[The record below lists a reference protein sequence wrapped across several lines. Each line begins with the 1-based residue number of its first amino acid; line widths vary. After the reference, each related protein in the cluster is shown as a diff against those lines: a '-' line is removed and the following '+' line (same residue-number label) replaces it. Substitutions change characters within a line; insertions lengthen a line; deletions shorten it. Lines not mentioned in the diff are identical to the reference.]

1 MDMQMNAS
9 VNVKHKDR
17 LFRFIFKDK
26 EALLTLYNAVN
37 ESDYTDV
44 DALEIY
50 TMENFVYMGMKND
63 LSFLIDWNMNV
74 FEHQSTYNPNMPL
87 RGFLYMAAAF
97 KRYIELQRLDLYGS
111 KQLRLPVPR
120 YYVYLIARSLT
131 QRAHAKHLT
140 YGMPEWVFY
149 NGLKEMADEEILYLT
164 DSMEAASGPEKSC
177 AQFSAHMVN
186 INKGRNTQIMQRC
199 PLLYEYSLFV
209 AEVRKRTTQNRPL
222 REAIEE
228 AVDYCIAH
236 DILADILR
244 ANKAEVTNMCL
255 EEYDEAFHIASEKE
269 ISFEEGR
276 LEGLKSAEK
285 ERLRAEAL
293 DLQVA
298 VLTRKLRGE
307 TEESIAESQGITL
320 DEVQKI
326 LDEI

>member
-1 MDMQMNAS
+1 MDMQKNVR
-9 VNVKHKDR
+9 VNFKHKDS

-37 ESDYTDV
+37 ESDYTDS

-50 TMENFVYMGMKND
+50 TMEDFVYMNMKND

-111 KQLRLPVPR
+111 KELRLPVPR
-120 YYVYLIARSLT
+120 YYV
-131 QRAHAKHLT
+131 
-140 YGMPEWVFY
+140 FY
-149 NGLKEMADEEILYLT
+149 NGLKDMADEEILYLT

-186 INKGRNTQIMQRC
+186 INKGRNAQIMQRC
-199 PLLYEYSLFV
+199 PLLYEYSLFI
-209 AEVRKRTTQNRPL
+209 AEVRKRTTQNWPL
-222 REAIEE
+222 KEAVEE
-228 AVDYCIAH
+228 AVEHCIAH
-236 DILADILR
+236 NILADILR

-255 EEYDEAFHIASEKE
+255 EEYDEAFHSASEKE

-326 LDEI
+326 LEEI

>member
-1 MDMQMNAS
+1 MDMQMNVS
-9 VNVKHKDR
+9 VNAKHKDR

-26 EALLTLYNAVN
+26 KALLTLYNAVN
-37 ESDYTDV
+37 ESDYENV
-44 DALEIY
+44 DDLEIY

-120 YYVYLIARSLT
+120 YYV
-131 QRAHAKHLT
+131 
-140 YGMPEWVFY
+140 FY
-149 NGLKEMADEEILYLT
+149 NGLKEMSDEEILYLT
-164 DSMEAASGPEKSC
+164 DSMEAADGVEKSC

-186 INKGRNTQIMQRC
+186 INKGRNTKIMQRC

-209 AEVRKRTTQNRPL
+209 AEVRKRTTQSRPL

-276 LEGLKSAEK
+276 LEERKNTEK
-285 ERLRAEAL
+285 ERLRAESERLKAEKEQLRAEAL
-293 DLQVA
+293 NLQVA

-307 TEESIAESQGITL
+307 SEKEIAENQGITL

-326 LDEI
+326 LEEI

>member
-1 MDMQMNAS
+1 
-9 VNVKHKDR
+9 
-17 LFRFIFKDK
+17 
-26 EALLTLYNAVN
+26 
-37 ESDYTDV
+37 
-44 DALEIY
+44 
-50 TMENFVYMGMKND
+50 MGMKND

-120 YYVYLIARSLT
+120 YYV
-131 QRAHAKHLT
+131 
-140 YGMPEWVFY
+140 FY
-149 NGLKEMADEEILYLT
+149 NGLKEMADEETLYLT
-164 DSMEAASGPEKSC
+164 DSMADADAPKKSC
-177 AQFSAHMVN
+177 AQFAAHMVN
-186 INKGRNTQIMQRC
+186 INKGRSPKIMQQC

-209 AEVRKRTTQNRPL
+209 AEIRKRTPQNRPL

-236 DILADILR
+236 NILADILR
-244 ANKAEVTNMCL
+244 TNKAEVTNMCL

-285 ERLRAEAL
+285 ERLRAEKEQLRAEIFK
-293 DLQVA
+293 Q
-298 VLTRKLRGE
+298 KLRGE

-326 LDEI
+326 LEEI

>member
-1 MDMQMNAS
+1 MDMQMNVS

-26 EALLTLYNAVN
+26 KALLTLYNAVN
-37 ESDYTDV
+37 ESDYTNV

-120 YYVYLIARSLT
+120 YYV
-131 QRAHAKHLT
+131 
-140 YGMPEWVFY
+140 FY

-164 DSMEAASGPEKSC
+164 DSMEDADAPEKSC
-177 AQFSAHMVN
+177 AQFAAHMVN
-186 INKGRNTQIMQRC
+186 INKGRSARIMQRC

-236 DILADILR
+236 NILADILR

-276 LEGLKSAEK
+276 LEERKNTEK
-285 ERLRAEAL
+285 ERLRAEIFRQK
-293 DLQVA
+293 LQGKTDEA
-298 VLTRKLRGE
+298 T
-307 TEESIAESQGITL
+307 AESLSISL

-326 LDEI
+326 LSEI

>member
-26 EALLTLYNAVN
+26 GALLTLYNAVN

-111 KQLRLPVPR
+111 KELRLPVPR
-120 YYVYLIARSLT
+120 YYV
-131 QRAHAKHLT
+131 
-140 YGMPEWVFY
+140 FY
-149 NGLKEMADEEILYLT
+149 NGLKDMADEEILYLT
-164 DSMEAASGPEKSC
+164 DSMADAEAPEKSC
-177 AQFSAHMVN
+177 AQFAAHMVN
-186 INKGRNTQIMQRC
+186 INKGRSPGIMQRC
-199 PLLYEYSLFV
+199 PLLYEYSLFI
-209 AEVRKRTTQNRPL
+209 AEVRKRTTQNWPL
-222 REAIEE
+222 KEAVEE
-228 AVDYCIAH
+228 AVEHCIAH
-236 DILADILR
+236 NILADILR

-285 ERLRAEAL
+285 ERLRAEKEQLRAEIFK
-293 DLQVA
+293 Q
-298 VLTRKLRGE
+298 KLRGE

-326 LDEI
+326 LEEI

>member
-9 VNVKHKDR
+9 V
-17 LFRFIFKDK
+17 
-26 EALLTLYNAVN
+26 
-37 ESDYTDV
+37 
-44 DALEIY
+44 
-50 TMENFVYMGMKND
+50 
-63 LSFLIDWNMNV
+63 NV

-97 KRYIELQRLDLYGS
+97 KRYIEL
-111 KQLRLPVPR
+111 
-120 YYVYLIARSLT
+120 
-131 QRAHAKHLT
+131 
-140 YGMPEWVFY
+140 
-149 NGLKEMADEEILYLT
+149 
-164 DSMEAASGPEKSC
+164 
-177 AQFSAHMVN
+177 
-186 INKGRNTQIMQRC
+186 QRC

>member
-26 EALLTLYNAVN
+26 ESLLTLYNAVN

-120 YYVYLIARSLT
+120 YYV
-131 QRAHAKHLT
+131 
-140 YGMPEWVFY
+140 FY
-149 NGLKEMADEEILYLT
+149 NGLKEMADEETLYLT

>member
-1 MDMQMNAS
+1 MDMQMNVS
-9 VNVKHKDR
+9 VNEKHKDR

-26 EALLTLYNAVN
+26 GALLTLYNAVN

-111 KQLRLPVPR
+111 KELRLPVPR
-120 YYVYLIARSLT
+120 YYV
-131 QRAHAKHLT
+131 
-140 YGMPEWVFY
+140 FY
-149 NGLKEMADEEILYLT
+149 NGLKDMADEEILYLT
-164 DSMEAASGPEKSC
+164 DSMADAEAPEKSC
-177 AQFSAHMVN
+177 AQFAAHMVN
-186 INKGRNTQIMQRC
+186 INKGRNAQIMQRC

-228 AVDYCIAH
+228 AVDYCIQSN
-236 DILADILR
+236 ILADILR

-285 ERLRAEAL
+285 ERLRAEKERLRAEAL

-326 LDEI
+326 LEEI

>member
-26 EALLTLYNAVN
+26 ESLLTLYNAVN

-44 DALEIY
+44 EALEIY

-120 YYVYLIARSLT
+120 YYV
-131 QRAHAKHLT
+131 
-140 YGMPEWVFY
+140 FY

-186 INKGRNTQIMQRC
+186 INKGRNTKIMQRC

-209 AEVRKRTTQNRPL
+209 AEVRKHTTQNRPL

-228 AVDYCIAH
+228 AVDYCITH

-244 ANKAEVTNMCL
+244 TNKAEVTNMCL

-285 ERLRAEAL
+285 ERLRADGERLRAEIFR
-293 DLQVA
+293 Q
-298 VLTRKLRGE
+298 KLRGKSDE
-307 TEESIAESQGITL
+307 AIAESQGITL

-326 LDEI
+326 LKEI

>member
-26 EALLTLYNAVN
+26 ESLLTLYNAVN

-111 KQLRLPVPR
+111 KQLHLPVPR
-120 YYVYLIARSLT
+120 YY
-131 QRAHAKHLT
+131 
-140 YGMPEWVFY
+140 VFY

-177 AQFSAHMVN
+177 AQFAAHMVN
-186 INKGRNTQIMQRC
+186 INKGRSPGIMQRC
-199 PLLYEYSLFV
+199 PLLYEYSLFI
-209 AEVRKRTTQNRPL
+209 AEVRKRTTQNWPL
-222 REAIEE
+222 KEAVEE
-228 AVDYCIAH
+228 AVEHCIAH
-236 DILADILR
+236 NILADILR

-326 LDEI
+326 LEEI

>member
-1 MDMQMNAS
+1 
-9 VNVKHKDR
+9 
-17 LFRFIFKDK
+17 
-26 EALLTLYNAVN
+26 
-37 ESDYTDV
+37 
-44 DALEIY
+44 
-50 TMENFVYMGMKND
+50 
-63 LSFLIDWNMNV
+63 
-74 FEHQSTYNPNMPL
+74 
-87 RGFLYMAAAF
+87 
-97 KRYIELQRLDLYGS
+97 
-111 KQLRLPVPR
+111 
-120 YYVYLIARSLT
+120 
-131 QRAHAKHLT
+131 
-140 YGMPEWVFY
+140 MPEWVFY
-149 NGLKEMADEEILYLT
+149 NGLKEMSDEEILYLT
-164 DSMEAASGPEKSC
+164 DSMEAADGVEKSC

-186 INKGRNTQIMQRC
+186 INKGRNTKIMQRC

-209 AEVRKRTTQNRPL
+209 AEVRKRTTQSRPL

-285 ERLRAEAL
+285 ERLKAEKEQLRAEAL
-293 DLQVA
+293 NLQVA

-307 TEESIAESQGITL
+307 SEKEIAENQGITL

-326 LDEI
+326 LEEI

>member
-26 EALLTLYNAVN
+26 ESLLTLYNAVN

-120 YYVYLIARSLT
+120 YYV
-131 QRAHAKHLT
+131 
-140 YGMPEWVFY
+140 FY
-149 NGLKEMADEEILYLT
+149 NGLKEMADEETLYLT

-320 DEVQKI
+320 DEVQKS

>member
-1 MDMQMNAS
+1 MDMQMNVS
-9 VNVKHKDR
+9 VNEKHKDR

-26 EALLTLYNAVN
+26 GALLTLYNAVN
-37 ESDYTDV
+37 ERDYTDV

-111 KQLRLPVPR
+111 KELRLPVPR
-120 YYVYLIARSLT
+120 YYV
-131 QRAHAKHLT
+131 
-140 YGMPEWVFY
+140 FY
-149 NGLKEMADEEILYLT
+149 NGLKDMADEEILYLT

-186 INKGRNTQIMQRC
+186 INKGRNAQIMQRC
-199 PLLYEYSLFV
+199 PLLYEYSLFI
-209 AEVRKRTTQNRPL
+209 AEVRKRTTQNWPL
-222 REAIEE
+222 KEAVEE
-228 AVDYCIAH
+228 AVEHCIAH
-236 DILADILR
+236 NILADILR

-326 LDEI
+326 LEEI

>member
-1 MDMQMNAS
+1 
-9 VNVKHKDR
+9 
-17 LFRFIFKDK
+17 
-26 EALLTLYNAVN
+26 
-37 ESDYTDV
+37 
-44 DALEIY
+44 
-50 TMENFVYMGMKND
+50 
-63 LSFLIDWNMNV
+63 
-74 FEHQSTYNPNMPL
+74 MP
-87 RGFLYMAAAF
+87 
-97 KRYIELQRLDLYGS
+97 EW
-111 KQLRLPVPR
+111 
-120 YYVYLIARSLT
+120 VYLIARSLT

-149 NGLKEMADEEILYLT
+149 NGLKEMSDEEILYLT
-164 DSMEAASGPEKSC
+164 DSMEAADGVEKSC

-186 INKGRNTQIMQRC
+186 INKGRNTKIMQRC

-209 AEVRKRTTQNRPL
+209 AEVRKRTTQSRPL

-276 LEGLKSAEK
+276 LEERKNTEK
-285 ERLRAEAL
+285 ERLRAESERLKAEKEQLRAEAL
-293 DLQVA
+293 NLQVA

-307 TEESIAESQGITL
+307 SEKEIAENQGITL

-326 LDEI
+326 LEEI

>member
-26 EALLTLYNAVN
+26 ESLLTLYNAVN

-120 YYVYLIARSLT
+120 YYV
-131 QRAHAKHLT
+131 
-140 YGMPEWVFY
+140 FY
-149 NGLKEMADEEILYLT
+149 NGLKEMADEETLYLT
-164 DSMEAASGPEKSC
+164 DGMEAASGPEKSC

>member
-1 MDMQMNAS
+1 MDMQMNVS

-44 DALEIY
+44 EALEIY
-50 TMENFVYMGMKND
+50 TMESFVYMGMKND

-120 YYVYLIARSLT
+120 YYV
-131 QRAHAKHLT
+131 
-140 YGMPEWVFY
+140 FY
-149 NGLKEMADEEILYLT
+149 NGLKEMSDEEILYLT
-164 DSMEAASGPEKSC
+164 DSMEAADGVEKSC

-186 INKGRNTQIMQRC
+186 INKGRSTKIIQRC

-228 AVDYCIAH
+228 AVDHCIAH

-276 LEGLKSAEK
+276 IEGLKSAEK
-285 ERLRAEAL
+285 ERLRAEKEQLRAEKERL
-293 DLQVA
+293 RAEIFRQ
-298 VLTRKLRGE
+298 KLRGKS
-307 TEESIAESQGITL
+307 EEAIAESQGITL

>member
-26 EALLTLYNAVN
+26 ESLLTLYNAVN

-111 KQLRLPVPR
+111 KQLHLPVPR
-120 YYVYLIARSLT
+120 YY
-131 QRAHAKHLT
+131 
-140 YGMPEWVFY
+140 VFY

-177 AQFSAHMVN
+177 AQFAAHMVN
-186 INKGRNTQIMQRC
+186 INKGRSPGIMQRC
-199 PLLYEYSLFV
+199 PLLYEYSLFI
-209 AEVRKRTTQNRPL
+209 AEVRKRTTQNWPL
-222 REAIEE
+222 KEAVEE
-228 AVDYCIAH
+228 AVEHCIAH
-236 DILADILR
+236 NILADILR

-276 LEGLKSAEK
+276 LKGLNEERKNTEK
-285 ERLRAEAL
+285 ERLRAESEQLRAEIFRQK
-293 DLQVA
+293 LQGKSDKA
-298 VLTRKLRGE
+298 I
-307 TEESIAESQGITL
+307 TESLEITL

-326 LDEI
+326 LKEI

>member
-1 MDMQMNAS
+1 MDMQMNVS
-9 VNVKHKDR
+9 VNEKHKDR

-26 EALLTLYNAVN
+26 GALLTLYNAVN

-111 KQLRLPVPR
+111 KELRLPVPR
-120 YYVYLIARSLT
+120 YYV
-131 QRAHAKHLT
+131 
-140 YGMPEWVFY
+140 FY
-149 NGLKEMADEEILYLT
+149 NGLKDMADEEILYLT

-186 INKGRNTQIMQRC
+186 INKGRNAQIMQRC
-199 PLLYEYSLFV
+199 PLLYEYSLFI
-209 AEVRKRTTQNRPL
+209 AEVRKRTTQNWPL
-222 REAIEE
+222 KEAVEE
-228 AVDYCIAH
+228 AVEHCIAH
-236 DILADILR
+236 NILADILR

-285 ERLRAEAL
+285 ERLKAEAL

-326 LDEI
+326 LEEI

>member
-1 MDMQMNAS
+1 MNAS

-26 EALLTLYNAVN
+26 GALLTLYNAVN

-111 KQLRLPVPR
+111 KELRLPVPR
-120 YYVYLIARSLT
+120 YYV
-131 QRAHAKHLT
+131 
-140 YGMPEWVFY
+140 FY
-149 NGLKEMADEEILYLT
+149 NGLKDMADEEILYLT
-164 DSMEAASGPEKSC
+164 DSMADAEAPEKSC
-177 AQFSAHMVN
+177 AQFAAHMVN
-186 INKGRNTQIMQRC
+186 INKGRSPGIMQRC
-199 PLLYEYSLFV
+199 PLLYEYSLFI
-209 AEVRKRTTQNRPL
+209 AEVRKRTTQNWPL
-222 REAIEE
+222 KEAVEE
-228 AVDYCIAH
+228 AVEHCIAH
-236 DILADILR
+236 NILADILR

-285 ERLRAEAL
+285 ERLRAEKEQLRAEIFK
-293 DLQVA
+293 Q
-298 VLTRKLRGE
+298 KLRGE

-326 LDEI
+326 LEEI